1 MKLAILSVVALVAS
15 VSAGAIDLQKRD
27 TPLQV
32 QLSQVDGDNSKVK
45 VEVTNTG
52 SQGYNLFY
60 KGSFLDGDSPVDKF
74 VVQGTAQRAK
84 FNGVLLR
91 MSTKN
96 LTASEFVPIES
107 GQTIE
112 TEIDVAELY
121 DVESTDSY
129 AVRAVGSM
137 PYAELGTTELTGKS
151 VAFSS
156 NTITM
161 DIDGDVAMKV
171 PYAVDRA
178 HEKRT
183 TLSTKGCSSE
193 RAQTIQNVLE
203 NCSKLASNA
212 ASAAESGYALQ
223 EYFKTTSS
231 SAANTIAERFRAV
244 AQDCGSQ
251 TDGATETSCGDSY
264 GYCQQGVLAYTLPR
278 YNYVAYCDLF
288 YQVLDPVSQQ
298 CHDQDQATTVL
309 HEETHAPAV
318 YSPGTEDYAYGY
330 EAAQD
335 LTSQQAINNA
345 DSYALYANALYA
357 GCA

>member
-1 MKLAILSVVALVAS
+1 MKLAILSVAVLVAS

-32 QLSQVDGDNSKVK
+32 QLSQVNGDNSKVK
-45 VEVTNTG
+45 VEVTNT
-52 SQGYNLFY
+52 
-60 KGSFLDGDSPVDKF
+60 
-74 VVQGTAQRAK
+74 AQRAN

-96 LTASEFVPIES
+96 LTASEFVPLES

-161 DIDGDVAMKV
+161 DIDGDMAMKI
-171 PYAVDRA
+171 PYMVDRA
-178 HEKRT
+178 HQTRT
-183 TLSTKGCSSE
+183 TLSTDGCSSE
-193 RAQTIQNVLE
+193 RSQTIRKALE

-212 ASAAESGYALQ
+212 ASAAQSGHALR
-223 EYFKTTSS
+223 EFFKTTST
-231 SAANTIAERFRAV
+231 SAAKTIAARFRAV

-251 TDGATETSCGDSY
+251 TDGATETSCDDSY

-288 YQVLDPVSQQ
+288 YQVLDPLSQQ

-318 YSPGTEDYAYGY
+318 YRPGTEDYAYGY
-330 EAAQD
+330 AAAQD

>member
-1 MKLAILSVVALVAS
+1 MKFAIFSIAALVAS

-32 QLSQVDGDNSKVK
+32 QLSQVEGDNSKVK

-74 VVQGTAQRAK
+74 VVQGTAQRAN

-137 PYAELGTTELTGKS
+137 PYAELGSTKLTGKS
-151 VAFSS
+151 VRFSS

-161 DIDGDVAMKV
+161 DIDGDMAMKI
-171 PYAVDRA
+171 PYAVDRP
-178 HEKRT
+178 HQRRT
-183 TLSTKGCSSE
+183 TLNTSGCSPS
-193 RAQTIQNVLE
+193 RAQTLRNALS

-212 ASAAESGYALQ
+212 ASAATSGHALQ
-223 EYFKTTSS
+223 KYFKTTSPTT
-231 SAANTIAERFRAV
+231 AKTIASRFRAV

-251 TDGATETSCGDSY
+251 TGGATETSCSDTY
-264 GYCQQGVLAYTLPR
+264 GYCQPGVLAYTLPR
-278 YNYVAYCDLF
+278 YNFVAYCEIF
-288 YQVLDPVSQQ
+288 YQVLEPVSKQ

-309 HEETHAPAV
+309 HEETHAPGV
-318 YSPGTEDYAYGY
+318 FRPGTEDFAYGF
-330 EAAQD
+330 EATRD
-335 LTSQQAINNA
+335 LTSREAVGNA
-345 DSYALYANALYA
+345 DSYALYANGELS
-357 GCA
+357 